1 MSKSVA
7 ALIVGSMVC
16 GEAWLLILGVDAL
29 LRVMERDLSIPRP
42 ILAIAALAAG
52 AAVLWASVGRKEF
65 RSDYHRRFDGLVGQP
80 VIAMLSLPAL
90 GLYLRFFVIAAG
102 CVVFWRGLLRI

>member
-7 ALIVGSMVC
+7 ALIVSAVVC

-29 LRVMERDLSIPRP
+29 LRVMERGLSIPRP

-52 AAVLWASVGRKEF
+52 AGILWASVGRNEF
-65 RSDYHRRFDGLVGQP
+65 RSDYHRRFDSLVGQP
-80 VIAMLSLPAL
+80 IGAMLSSTAL

-102 CVVFWRGLLRI
+102 CVVFWRGLLRL